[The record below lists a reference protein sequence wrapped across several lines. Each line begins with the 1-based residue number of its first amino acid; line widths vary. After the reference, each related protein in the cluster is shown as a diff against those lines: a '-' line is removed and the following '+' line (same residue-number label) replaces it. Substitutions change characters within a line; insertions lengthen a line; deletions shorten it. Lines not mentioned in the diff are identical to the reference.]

1 MVKEM
6 KTYKILFL
14 AAAVIFGAIACNDL
28 DLEPKGVLDEAT
40 LFNSEFGVKK
50 YFAAL
55 YNDMPIEDFLYKASN
70 EGGVGYATSNSN
82 GQRGNWWEAL
92 KSYGSTSAAETA
104 GRHGDLSGAWGYWP
118 YNKIRDINT
127 FIVNFDTDRYR
138 EYFTEERHKELLAE
152 ARFIRA
158 FYYFG
163 MVKRYGGVPI
173 VDEVQDPTL
182 PLDSLRIGRSTEY
195 KCWNFIKDDLEY
207 AMQFGSKDKSNTQ
220 RGNAYAA
227 AALLSKS
234 MLYAGS
240 VAKYNQYTGIT
251 GEATDA
257 GLMGMDP
264 SYAAAFFKSAYDACE
279 FISKAGFSLHKGADK
294 VKAYQEIF
302 IEDLSGEED
311 IFTKHYGIPTSVSPW
326 NTNLYH
332 SYDDMVLP
340 KGSNMAQ
347 SVGAAIQPT
356 WELISLYELPEVTD
370 ENGYPI
376 RFDNITDIWKN
387 GEMEPRCQ
395 ANFYFP
401 GMTEDLSGTVIDIQS
416 GLYTEYPGTAADG
429 CPQTNVETEYTQ
441 KYRIRESGLNKT
453 RNIGGVDYKVNG
465 QHGYATGVGDEG
477 YSYMGTLVRKYVD
490 YNADP
495 STRALNQSWHPYKVF
510 RYGEILMNWAEA
522 AYEYGLETKNE
533 NMKEKAFE
541 LVNEIRERAGAKPHE
556 ISSSPKDIGTELYG
570 FELDENLYFIRQ
582 ERKRELCIENQSDWD
597 ERRWRVAHLIYN
609 NFMVHTLSSYYVANE
624 GKYIFLNEANPH
636 GRELTYDK
644 RYYYEQIPGGEINKN
659 PKLIRNDGY

>member
-1 MVKEM
+1 MM
-6 KTYKILFL
+6 
-14 AAAVIFGAIACNDL
+14 FGATACNDL
-28 DLEPKGVLDEAT
+28 DLEPKGILDEST

-70 EGGVGYATSNSN
+70 EGGVGYGTSNSN

-92 KSYGSTSAAETA
+92 KSYGSTSSAETA

-118 YNKIRDINT
+118 YDKIRDINT
-127 FIVNFDTDRYR
+127 FIANFPDYQAYFDEARY
-138 EYFTEERHKELLAE
+138 EELLSE

-158 FYYFG
+158 YYYFG
-163 MVKRYGGVPI
+163 MVKRYGGIPI
-173 VDEVQDPTL
+173 IKEVQDPT
-182 PLDSLRIGRSTEY
+182 
-195 KCWNFIKDDLEY
+195 DDLETLQVPRDTEYDCWKFIQEDLQY
-207 AMQFGSKDKSNTQ
+207 AMEHGSKDKSDTQ
-220 RGNAYAA
+220 RGNAYSA
-227 AALLSKS
+227 AALLSKA

-251 GEATDA
+251 GEATEA

-264 SYAAAFFKSAYDACE
+264 SHAKEFFLSAFNACQ
-279 FISKAGFSLHKGADK
+279 FISDAGFSLHKGTDK
-294 VKAYQEIF
+294 EKAYKEIF

-356 WELISLYELPEVTD
+356 WELISLYELPAVTD
-370 ENGYPI
+370 KDGKPV
-376 RFDNITDIWKN
+376 RFDHIEDIWSN
-387 GEMEPRCQ
+387 GEMEARCR

-401 GMTEDLSGTVIDIQS
+401 GMTEDLSGTVIDIQC

-429 CPQTNVETEYTQ
+429 CPQTNVETDYTQ
-441 KYRIRESGLNKT
+441 QYRIRESGVNKT
-453 RNIGGVDYKVNG
+453 RNIGGKEYKVNG
-465 QHGYATGVGDEG
+465 QHGYGTGVGDEG
-477 YSYMGTLVRKYVD
+477 YSYMGTLIRKYVD

-510 RYGEILMNWAEA
+510 RYGEIVMNWAEA
-522 AYEYGLETKNE
+522 AYEVYLEGGGDNYRTKAIE
-533 NMKEKAFE
+533 CIDA
-541 LVNEIRERAGAKPHE
+541 IRERAGAHE
-556 ISSSPKDIGTELYG
+556 HEFSSSPEDVGTDLYG
-570 FELDENLYFIRQ
+570 FPVDENLYFIRQ

-597 ERRWRVAHLIYN
+597 ERRWRVADKMYN
-609 NFMVHTLSSYYVANE
+609 NFMVHTLSSYYVVNE
-624 GKYIFLNEANPH
+624 DKYIYLNEANPH

-659 PKLIRNDGY
+659 PKLVRNDGY